1 MPAFMSNT
9 SKFRTLPEARD
20 TENRALSGDRVPTG
34 ATTVVR
40 VDPNTF
46 VGEDGPELHP
56 HLRTQLRE
64 LRLRSG
70 SPVIDV
76 GALLRLVSAHY
87 QAVDEERRGIVQSM
101 RLMADETRA
110 MAPQGGPQSS
120 PHLRAPP

>member
-1 MPAFMSNT
+1 
-9 SKFRTLPEARD
+9 LPDPREAAA
-20 TENRALSGDRVPTG
+20 TERVPTG
-34 ATTVVR
+34 ATTIVR

-46 VGEDGPELHP
+46 GGEEGAELHP

-64 LRLRSG
+64 LRLRGG

-101 RLMADETRA
+101 RLMADEARA
-110 MAPQGGPQSS
+110 MAHEVRAQSS
-120 PHLRAPP
+120 EHLQV